1 MLKKN
6 LKKFLKFL
14 KKVLTFKNRR
24 CNIKTVKG
32 NTLTNKKKKEVM
44 IMKFRVYFK
53 DGKYWPTFFRTK
65 REAIAYQAEMGGE
78 IQRLIGGEWI
88 GY

>member
-1 MLKKN
+1 
-6 LKKFLKFL
+6 
-14 KKVLTFKNRR
+14 
-24 CNIKTVKG
+24 
-32 NTLTNKKKKEVM
+32 M

-65 REAIAYQAEMGGE
+65 REALAYQAEMGGE
-78 IQRLIGGEWI
+78 IQRKIGGEWI